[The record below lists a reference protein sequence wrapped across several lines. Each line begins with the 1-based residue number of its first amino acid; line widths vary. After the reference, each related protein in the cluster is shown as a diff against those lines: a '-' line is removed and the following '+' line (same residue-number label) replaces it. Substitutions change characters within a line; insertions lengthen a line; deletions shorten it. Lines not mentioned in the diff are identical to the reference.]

1 MQRDTAVTRPHTLP
15 ETAIGDAPERP
26 SLTDLVYSKGFRSAV
41 YQIILALLV
50 VAAGYY
56 LYSNV
61 TANLRSQNIAT
72 GFGFLGQVAQ
82 FQIGQ
87 TAIEYSPTDTYS
99 RALLVGLVN
108 TLFVSICG
116 IILAT
121 IVGFTVGISRVSGNW
136 LLMKVATGYV
146 EVVRNVPVVLQV
158 IFFAVLLRNLPVV
171 REAIELFGFGMLSN
185 RGLSIAVPVTN
196 PIHMW
201 MGLGLVA
208 GIVLSILVTIWARRR
223 RDATGHHTE
232 TLWINLGLIFG
243 LPFLVW
249 LAGGAPTEMSYP
261 ALQGF
266 RIAGGLTMSPEFA
279 ALLIGISTYSS
290 GFIAEIVRA
299 GIQATP
305 KGQIEA
311 AKSIGLR
318 PRFVMSHIVLPQALR
333 VIVPPLTSQYVNVMK
348 NSSIAVVIGYPDL
361 VSIGNTMMNQ
371 TGQAVEAIALM
382 MLVYL
387 TISLV
392 TSTLMNLYNRAV
404 AIKER

>member
-1 MQRDTAVTRPHTLP
+1 MTNSPLSSTADP
-15 ETAIGDAPERP
+15 GDALARP
-26 SLTDLVYSKGFRSAV
+26 SLGELFHSKGFRSAL
-41 YQIILALLV
+41 YQVLLALLV
-50 VAAGYY
+50 VAAGYF

-61 TANLRSQNIAT
+61 TENLRSQNIAT

-87 TAIEYSPTDTYS
+87 TAIEYSPSDNYS

-116 IILAT
+116 IVLAT
-121 IVGFTVGISRVSGNW
+121 LVGFSVGISRVSGNW
-136 LLMKVATGYV
+136 LLMKVATGYI

-158 IFFAVLLRNLPVV
+158 IFFAVVLRNLPVV
-171 REAIELFGFGMLSN
+171 REAIDLFGFGMLSN
-185 RGLSIAVPVTN
+185 RGLSLAVPVAH
-196 PIHMW
+196 PVHGW
-201 MGLGLVA
+201 MLAALMA
-208 GIVLSILVTIWARRR
+208 GIVLAVLVSMWARRR
-223 RDATGHHTE
+223 RDATGQHLE
-232 TLWINLGLIFG
+232 TVWINLAFILG
-243 LPFLVW
+243 LPALAWLV
-249 LAGGAPTEMSYP
+249 GGAPTEMSFP

-311 AKSIGLR
+311 ANSIGLH
-318 PRFVMSHIVLPQALR
+318 PRFVMSHIVMPQALR
-333 VIVPPLTSQYVNVMK
+333 VIVPPLTSQYVNIMK

-387 TISLV
+387 AISLV
-392 TSTLMNLYNRAV
+392 TSGLMNLYNRAV

>member
-1 MQRDTAVTRPHTLP
+1 MTKPHPLP
-15 ETAIGDAPERP
+15 TVAIGDGPARP
-26 SLTDLVYSKGFRSAV
+26 TFTDLIYSKGFRSTV
-41 YQIILALLV
+41 YQAALAVLV
-50 VAAGYY
+50 VVGVYY

-87 TAIEYSPTDTYS
+87 AAIEYSPSDTFA

-108 TLFVSICG
+108 TLIVSLYG

-121 IVGFTVGISRVSGNW
+121 IVGFAVGISRVSGNW

-146 EVVRNVPVVLQV
+146 EVVRNIPVVLQV
-158 IFFAVLLRNLPVV
+158 IMFAIVLRNLPVV
-171 REAIELFGFGMLSN
+171 RDAIDLFGLGMLSN
-185 RGLSIAVPVTN
+185 RGLSMAVPVAHPVHT
-196 PIHMW
+196 W
-201 MGLGLVA
+201 MLAGLIG
-208 GIVLSILVTIWARRR
+208 GIVLAIVCSAWARRH
-223 RDATGHHTE
+223 RDATGHTME
-232 TLWINLGLIFG
+232 TLWINIALIAG
-243 LPFLVW
+243 IPVVIWLV
-249 LAGGAPTEMSYP
+249 GGAPTEMSFP
-261 ALQGF
+261 ALKGF
-266 RIAGGLTMSPEFA
+266 RIAGGLTISPEFA
-279 ALLIGISTYSS
+279 ALMIGISTYSS

-318 PRFVMSHIVLPQALR
+318 PRFIMSHVILPQALR

-392 TSTLMNLYNRAV
+392 TSALMNFYNRAV

>member
-1 MQRDTAVTRPHTLP
+1 MTQPSPLPTAAASDMP
-15 ETAIGDAPERP
+15 ARP
-26 SLTDLVYSKGFRSAV
+26 SFAELIYSKGFRAAV
-41 YQIILALLV
+41 YQVLLALLV

-61 TANLRSQNIAT
+61 TSNLRAQNIAT
-72 GFGFLGQVAQ
+72 GFGFLGQIAQ

-87 TAIEYSPTDTYS
+87 TAIEYSPSDNYA

-116 IILAT
+116 IVLAT

-158 IFFAVLLRNLPVV
+158 IFFAVVLRNLPVV
-171 REAIELFGFGMLSN
+171 REAIDIFGFGMLSN
-185 RGLSIAVPVTN
+185 RGLSIAVPVAHSVHGW
-196 PIHMW
+196 ILA
-201 MGLGLVA
+201 GFAAGVVLAVLV
-208 GIVLSILVTIWARRR
+208 SIWARRR
-223 RDATGHHTE
+223 RDATGQHLE
-232 TLWINLGLIFG
+232 TLWINLALILG
-243 LPFLVW
+243 IPALIW
-249 LAGGAPTEMSYP
+249 LLGGAPSEMSIP

-290 GFIAEIVRA
+290 GFIAEIMRA

-318 PRFVMSHIVLPQALR
+318 PRFVMSYIVLPQALR

-392 TSTLMNLYNRAV
+392 TSGLMNLYNRAV

>member
-1 MQRDTAVTRPHTLP
+1 MPA
-15 ETAIGDAPERP
+15 RP
-26 SLTDLVYSKGFRSAV
+26 SFAELIYSKGFRAAV
-41 YQIILALLV
+41 YQVLLALLV

-61 TANLRSQNIAT
+61 TSNLRAQNIAT
-72 GFGFLGQVAQ
+72 GFGFLGQIAQ

-87 TAIEYSPTDTYS
+87 TAIEYSPSDNYA

-116 IILAT
+116 IVLAT

-158 IFFAVLLRNLPVV
+158 IFFAVVLRNLPVV
-171 REAIELFGFGMLSN
+171 REAIDIFGFGMLSN
-185 RGLSIAVPVTN
+185 RGLSIAVPVAHSVHGW
-196 PIHMW
+196 ILA
-201 MGLGLVA
+201 GFAAGVVLAVLV
-208 GIVLSILVTIWARRR
+208 SIWARRR
-223 RDATGHHTE
+223 RDATGQHLE
-232 TLWINLGLIFG
+232 TLWINLALILG
-243 LPFLVW
+243 IPALIW
-249 LAGGAPTEMSYP
+249 LLGGAPSEMSIP

-290 GFIAEIVRA
+290 GFIAEIMRA

-318 PRFVMSHIVLPQALR
+318 PRFVMSYIVLPQALR

-392 TSTLMNLYNRAV
+392 TSGLMNLYNRAV

>member
-1 MQRDTAVTRPHTLP
+1 MTRPPPLP
-15 ETAIGDAPERP
+15 TAAASDIPARP
-26 SLTDLVYSKGFRSAV
+26 SLTELIYSKGFRSAL
-41 YQIILALLV
+41 YQVLLALLV

-87 TAIEYSPTDTYS
+87 TAIDYSPTDNYS

-116 IILAT
+116 IVLAT
-121 IVGFTVGISRVSGNW
+121 LVGFTVGISRVSGNW

-158 IFFAVLLRNLPVV
+158 IFFAVVLRNLPVV
-171 REAIELFGFGMLSN
+171 REAIDLFGFGMLSN
-185 RGLSIAVPVTN
+185 RGLSIAVPVAH
-196 PIHMW
+196 PVHGW
-201 MGLGLVA
+201 MLAGLLG
-208 GIVLSILVTIWARRR
+208 GIVLSVLFSMWARRR
-223 RDATGHHTE
+223 RDATGQHLE
-232 TLWINLGLIFG
+232 TLWINLALILG
-243 LPFLVW
+243 IPLLVW
-249 LAGGAPTEMSYP
+249 LVGGAPTEMSFP

-311 AKSIGLR
+311 ANSIGLR
-318 PRFVMSHIVLPQALR
+318 PRFVMSHIILPQALR
-333 VIVPPLTSQYVNVMK
+333 VIVPPLTSQYVNIMK

-392 TSTLMNLYNRAV
+392 TSGLMNLYNRAV

>member
-1 MQRDTAVTRPHTLP
+1 MTRSPPLPTAD
-15 ETAIGDAPERP
+15 AGDAPARL
-26 SLTDLVYSKGFRSAV
+26 SLTELIYSKGFRSAL
-41 YQIILALLV
+41 YQVLLALLV

-87 TAIEYSPTDTYS
+87 TAIEYSPTDTYA
-99 RALLVGLVN
+99 RALMVGLVN

-116 IILAT
+116 IVLAT
-121 IVGFTVGISRVSGNW
+121 LVGFTVGISRVSGNW

-158 IFFAVLLRNLPVV
+158 IFFAVVLRNLPVV
-171 REAIELFGFGMLSN
+171 REAIDLFGFGMLSN
-185 RGLSIAVPVTN
+185 RGLSIAVPEAHPV
-196 PIHMW
+196 HGW
-201 MGLGLVA
+201 MLAGLAA
-208 GIVLSILVTIWARRR
+208 GIVLAVLFSMWARRR
-223 RDATGHHTE
+223 RDATGQHLE
-232 TLWINLGLIFG
+232 TLWINLALIFG
-243 LPFLVW
+243 IPAIVW
-249 LAGGAPTEMSYP
+249 LVGGAPTEMSFP

-318 PRFVMSHIVLPQALR
+318 PRFVMSHIILPQALR

-387 TISLV
+387 TISLA
-392 TSTLMNLYNRAV
+392 TSGLMNLYNRAV

>member
-1 MQRDTAVTRPHTLP
+1 MSAAI
-15 ETAIGDAPERP
+15 ETAGEGPGKT
-26 SLTDLVYSKGFRSAV
+26 SLVEFIYSKAFRAAF
-41 YQIILALLV
+41 YQVVLALLV

-61 TANLRSQNIAT
+61 TDNLRSQNIAT

-82 FQIGQ
+82 FQIGE
-87 TAIEYSPTDTYS
+87 TMIDYASTDSYS

-108 TLFVSICG
+108 TLVVSTFG
-116 IILAT
+116 IVVAT
-121 IVGFTVGISRVSGNW
+121 IVGFSVGISRVSGNW

-146 EVVRNVPVVLQV
+146 EVVRNIPVVLQV
-158 IFFAVLLRNLPVV
+158 IFFATVIRNLPVV
-171 REAIELFGFGMLSN
+171 RDAIDVFGFGILSN
-185 RGLSIAVPVTN
+185 RGISLAMPATHPV
-196 PIHMW
+196 HFWML
-201 MGLGLVA
+201 MGLLA
-208 GIVLSILVTIWARRR
+208 GIVLAVFVSLWAHRR
-223 RDATGHHTE
+223 RDATGRHIEPT
-232 TLWINLGLIFG
+232 WINLALVLGT
-243 LPFLVW
+243 PVVVW
-249 LAGGAPTEMSYP
+249 LVGGAPTEMSYP

-266 RIAGGLTMSPEFA
+266 RVTGGITMSPEFA

-311 AKSIGLR
+311 ARSIGLR
-318 PRFVMSHIVLPQALR
+318 PRFIMSHVILPQALR
-333 VIVPPLTSQYVNVMK
+333 VIVPPLTSQYVNLMK

-392 TSTLMNLYNRAV
+392 TSSLMNLYNRAV

>member
-1 MQRDTAVTRPHTLP
+1 VTRSSQLP
-15 ETAIGDAPERP
+15 TSAAGDAPARP
-26 SLTDLVYSKGFRSAV
+26 TFAEMIYSKGFRSVV
-41 YQIILALLV
+41 YQLLLALLV

-61 TANLRSQNIAT
+61 TANLRAQNIAT
-72 GFGFLGQVAQ
+72 GFGFLGQSAQ

-87 TAIEYSPTDTYS
+87 TTIEYSPTDNYA

-108 TLFVSICG
+108 TLFVSVCG
-116 IILAT
+116 IFLAT

-136 LLMKVATGYV
+136 LLMKVATAYV

-171 REAIELFGFGMLSN
+171 REAIDVFGFGMLSN
-185 RGLSIAVPVTN
+185 RGLSIAVPVAH
-196 PIHMW
+196 PIHGW
-201 MGLGLVA
+201 MLGGLAA
-208 GIVLSILVTIWARRR
+208 GIALAVLFSMWARRR
-223 RDATGHHTE
+223 RDATGQHLE
-232 TLWINLGLIFG
+232 TIWINLALILG
-243 LPFLVW
+243 IPVLIW
-249 LAGGAPTEMSYP
+249 LAGGAPAEVSVP
-261 ALQGF
+261 SLQGF
-266 RIAGGLTMSPEFA
+266 RIAGGMTLSPEFA

-311 AKSIGLR
+311 ATSIGLR
-318 PRFVMSHIVLPQALR
+318 PRFVMSHIILPQALR

-392 TSTLMNLYNRAV
+392 TSGLMNLYNRAV